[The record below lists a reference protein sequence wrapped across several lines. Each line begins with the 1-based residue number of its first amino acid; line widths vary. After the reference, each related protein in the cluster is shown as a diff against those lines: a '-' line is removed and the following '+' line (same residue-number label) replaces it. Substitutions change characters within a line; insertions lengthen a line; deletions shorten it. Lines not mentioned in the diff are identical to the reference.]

1 MPTITCP
8 RCGHRTADAS
18 AFCPSCGAGLSKA
31 IPDDRTITFHHFD
44 PLQESILPGD
54 DVVVDLGLIP
64 AGQAVLVVRGG
75 PTAGLIVPLY
85 AQITRAGRHPRS
97 EIFLDDITVS
107 RRHCEIER
115 TPEGYVAVDV
125 GSLNGTYLNG
135 QRIER
140 SLLSPSDELQ
150 IGKFHLMFLMG
161 EKTP

>member
-1 MPTITCP
+1 MP
-8 RCGHRTADAS
+8 RA
-18 AFCPSCGAGLSKA
+18 AG
-31 IPDDRTITFHHFD
+31 DDRTITFHHFD
-44 PLQESILPGD
+44 PLQESMLPGD
-54 DVVVDLGLIP
+54 DVVVDLASISSGD
-64 AGQAVLVVRGG
+64 AVLVVRGG
-75 PTAGLIVPLY
+75 PTAGLVVPLD

-140 SLLSPSDELQ
+140 TLLTPGDELQ

-161 EKTP
+161 EKTA